1 MALTTRPRL
10 PELLLLTLI
19 LVAVLPWCDQEAV
32 RPDVNRVELP
42 VPATSLVPGS
52 SHLSPGQRIT
62 LKAFAPGEKDFV
74 TECFTQVDVR
84 ELDHE
89 GTGTVLIA
97 LPAARAFSLEQA
109 LANEKVRFT
118 YNLGVSSAD
127 GGTAPEGDTCPP
139 PAEPPAE
146 PSKPSHA
153 TLELPSADL
162 QFQAS
167 PPDKEQ
173 RLLLVVAMTRPA
185 EAQPTAVLN
194 PDTSTATACVKVTDF
209 LDAQRGSTGTYDA
222 ERTKLV
228 RVQLR
233 SEKVTDIAARL
244 AVPSRIWLL
253 PDEGC
258 TRSSD

>member
-1 MALTTRPRL
+1 VELTTRPRF
-10 PELLLLTLI
+10 PEVLLFTLI
-19 LVAVLPWCDQEAV
+19 LVAVVPWCGQETA
-32 RPDVNRVELP
+32 RPGANRVQVP
-42 VPATSLVPGS
+42 VPATSLVAGS
-52 SHLSPGQRIT
+52 SPLSPGQRIT

-74 TECFTQVDVR
+74 TECFTEVEIR

-97 LPAARAFSLEQA
+97 LPAGRVFSLEQA

-127 GGTAPEGDTCPP
+127 GGTDTCPP
-139 PAEPPAE
+139 PTE
-146 PSKPSHA
+146 PSPEPGKPSHA

-167 PPDKEQ
+167 TPDKAQ
-173 RLLLVVAMTRPA
+173 RLLLVVAMTRPT
-185 EAQPTAVLN
+185 EGQPTAVLN

-209 LDAQRGSTGTYDA
+209 LDEQRGSTGTYDA
-222 ERTKLV
+222 QRTKIV
-228 RVQLR
+228 RVQLP
-233 SEKVTDIAARL
+233 SEKITAIAARL

-253 PDEGC
+253 PDESC
-258 TRSSD
+258 TRSKD